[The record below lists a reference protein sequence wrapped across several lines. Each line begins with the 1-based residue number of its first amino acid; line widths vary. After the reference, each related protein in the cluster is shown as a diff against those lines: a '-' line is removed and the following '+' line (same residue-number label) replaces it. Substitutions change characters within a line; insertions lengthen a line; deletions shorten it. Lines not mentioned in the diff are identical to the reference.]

1 MRVPLEF
8 RLLLLA
14 ALGLRLLVSARK
26 YRKTTEKKFES
37 FLELPDFQHSDTNE
51 DYINLVLNHK
61 YIFRN
66 VVRGKESEN
75 RFYFLIFLIQ
85 KLEKSISKGGI
96 YRFFWF
102 DAHLVPALYESLIFL
117 EMEEEKEKFGEIL
130 KHISPDEFTEL
141 KNRNYSNITAH
152 TFQVDGDAQSDF
164 FEGFDKVFIL
174 RNFIE
179 KTEKM
184 FFGNHPEIF

>member
-1 MRVPLEF
+1 MEF

-37 FLELPDFQHSDTNE
+37 FLELPDFQHSETNE
-51 DYINLVLNHK
+51 DFTNLALNHK

-75 RFYFLIFLIQ
+75 RFYFLIFLNQ

-96 YRFFWF
+96 YRLFWF
-102 DAHLVPALYESLIFL
+102 DSHIVPA
-117 EMEEEKEKFGEIL
+117 
-130 KHISPDEFTEL
+130 
-141 KNRNYSNITAH
+141 
-152 TFQVDGDAQSDF
+152 
-164 FEGFDKVFIL
+164 FI
-174 RNFIE
+174 
-179 KTEKM
+179 
-184 FFGNHPEIF
+184 